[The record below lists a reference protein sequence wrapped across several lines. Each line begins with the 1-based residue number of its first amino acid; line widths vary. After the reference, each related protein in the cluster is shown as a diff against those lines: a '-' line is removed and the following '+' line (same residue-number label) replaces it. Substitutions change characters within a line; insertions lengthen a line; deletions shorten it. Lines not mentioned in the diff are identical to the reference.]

1 VRPGFWARETWT
13 VRSGTIDM
21 YCHVMDPFSA
31 RNRGQKCQ
39 ILCVETRQ
47 IDSRSHKTQQGHFG
61 ALWGPISHPDSFQHS
76 VWVPG
81 RGKCAKIEFISGL
94 HWHAGLSNA
103 FQHGTSLD
111 LSAGQMR
118 SGLAEQP
125 YHCSEGPASG
135 QYGPDGTRRALPASA
150 KRTAAIYGL
159 SCRIT
164 CKAAQRRTRTKL
176 APAPRENARS
186 AAAAARG

>member
-1 VRPGFWARETWT
+1 
-13 VRSGTIDM
+13 M

-94 HWHAGLSNA
+94 HWPAGLSNA
-103 FQHGTSLD
+103 FHHGTSLD
-111 LSAGQMR
+111 LSVGQMR

-135 QYGPDGTRRALPASA
+135 QYGPGGTRRALPASA
-150 KRTAAIYGL
+150 KRTAAIHGL

-164 CKAAQRRTRTKL
+164 CKAAQRRTRKKL